1 MTEQSR
7 VPSVSR
13 RQIATAAIVTSVV
26 FVIAVLAQ
34 GVSNGV
40 ALWQRK
46 QVLMTEI
53 AARRAETT
61 ELEQRK
67 QFAQTD
73 DFVEIVA
80 RRELKMLRPG
90 EVAVIP
96 LLPVSAQP
104 AIKDR

>member
-1 MTEQSR
+1 M
-7 VPSVSR
+7 
-13 RQIATAAIVTSVV
+13 
-26 FVIAVLAQ
+26 IAVLAQ